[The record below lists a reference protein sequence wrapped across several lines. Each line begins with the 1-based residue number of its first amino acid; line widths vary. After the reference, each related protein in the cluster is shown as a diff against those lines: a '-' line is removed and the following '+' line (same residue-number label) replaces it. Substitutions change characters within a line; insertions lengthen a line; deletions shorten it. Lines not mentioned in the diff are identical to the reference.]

1 VPLAALFGVLTL
13 ALAGVAVASATAG
26 EWIIGACAAVLAG
39 WMASLAR
46 YSLRKTRR

>member
-26 EWIIGACAAVLAG
+26 EWIIAACAAVLAG
-39 WMASLAR
+39 WLASLAR